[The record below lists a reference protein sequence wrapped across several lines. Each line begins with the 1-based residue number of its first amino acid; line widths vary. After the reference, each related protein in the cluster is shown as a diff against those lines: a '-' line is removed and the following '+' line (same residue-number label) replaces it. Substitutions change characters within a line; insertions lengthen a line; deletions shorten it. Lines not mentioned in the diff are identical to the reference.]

1 MLARLTAA
9 RRLPRVLGVRF
20 ANTRAEGSVAQSREF
35 SKKEKAHEDQFIR
48 EHERQ
53 QIKKLR
59 ERSMLR
65 KLKWMLLR
73 RNTRNWQKR
82 QKRREKWLPHW

>member
-53 QIKKLR
+53 QIKKLQ
-59 ERSMLR
+59 EQINAKKAEVNAL
-65 KLKWMLLR
+65 
-73 RNTRNWQKR
+73 
-82 QKRREKWLPHW
+82 EKEHAELAEKAEKA